1 MNTDDHGPERAE
13 REELARLLPVPV
25 DRDLR
30 PGRHDHHKDIL
41 MQEIDRDGVR
51 STRPRRLLRPAL
63 VLPAAALALAGAC
76 AVALLGTGTGARPA
90 ARPPAGQDT
99 GAHVLLDRIANAASA
114 SDATPVRDDQFVYV
128 RSLQTTNE
136 GAFGGRVKLGAPHQR
151 EVWTAQISG
160 PTRERGLL
168 REGGQDVP
176 IEEGV
181 PDGTDPS
188 GHPGTPAG
196 IDRPTYRW
204 LAALPTDPAALLRR
218 LESGIRPVPGQ
229 EKAQTV
235 FIRIGDLLQ
244 ETVLPPRTAA
254 ALYQAAA
261 RLPGVTRIADAVDAA
276 GRHGIAVAREDAKLG
291 ERTEWIFDRSSLA
304 FIGERAQLTRDSA
317 RGTAGTPTQA
327 SAVLERAVVDAA
339 GQEPKHDP
347 GTQRRA

>member
-1 MNTDDHGPERAE
+1 
-13 REELARLLPVPV
+13 
-25 DRDLR
+25 
-30 PGRHDHHKDIL
+30 
-41 MQEIDRDGVR
+41 
-51 STRPRRLLRPAL
+51 
-63 VLPAAALALAGAC
+63 
-76 AVALLGTGTGARPA
+76 
-90 ARPPAGQDT
+90 
-99 GAHVLLDRIANAASA
+99 
-114 SDATPVRDDQFVYV
+114 
-128 RSLQTTNE
+128 
-136 GAFGGRVKLGAPHQR
+136 
-151 EVWTAQISG
+151 VWTAQISG
-160 PTRERGLL
+160 PTRQYGLI

-181 PDGTDPS
+181 PDGTDPA

-218 LESGIRPVPGQ
+218 LESEIQPVPGQ

-254 ALYQAAA
+254 ALCQAAA

-276 GRHGIAVAREDAKLG
+276 GRHGIAVAREDEKLG

-339 GQEPKHDP
+339 GQQPKHGP